1 MERREFLKGLVLG
14 GMALTLD
21 PLKALA
27 GEARKSAKVLGDNSS
42 NLTIL
47 HCNDVHSRIDAFPME
62 DPNFP
67 GMGGYAKRASLV
79 KHTRETVGKDNVL
92 NFECGDMFQ
101 GTPYFNI
108 YKGKLEISLMNE
120 MGVDAVT
127 IGNHEFDNGL
137 DVLVDRMEEANFP
150 FICSNYTFK
159 NQRALNTVKQYQVFE
174 RAGKRIG
181 VFGLGVKIEGLIA
194 PNNADGTIYE
204 NPIRVA
210 NDMALYLKNVEKCDL
225 VIALSHLGYVMSGN
239 QDSDVRLAAAS
250 RNIDFILGG
259 HTHTFLHKPEVHQNA
274 DGKRIVINQTGHSGL
289 SVGRINVTFTDAPTE
304 DGLAWQLTSM
314 SHNHTIA

>member
-1 MERREFLKGLVLG
+1 MERREFLKGLAIG
-14 GMALTLD
+14 GLTLALN

-27 GEARKSAKVLGDNSS
+27 SKAKDSASVIADNTP

-47 HCNDVHSRIDAFPME
+47 HCNDVHSHIDAFPDN

-67 GMGGYAKRASLV
+67 GMGGYSKRAALIT
-79 KHTRETVGKDNVL
+79 HTRNQVGADNML

-137 DVLVDRMEEANFP
+137 DALVDRMDEANFP
-150 FICSNYTFK
+150 FICSNYTFT
-159 NQRALNTVKQYQVFE
+159 NQRALNKVKQYQIFI

-194 PNNADGTIYE
+194 PKNADGTIYE
-204 NPIRVA
+204 DPIKVA
-210 NDMALYLKNVEKCDL
+210 NDMALYLKNVEHCDL
-225 VIALSHLGYVMSGN
+225 VIVLSHIGFVMTN
-239 QDSDVRLAAAS
+239 QVDDVRLAAAS
-250 RNIDFILGG
+250 KNIDFILGG
-259 HTHTFLHKPEVHQNA
+259 HTHTFIQKPEVIQNA
-274 DGKRIVINQTGHSGL
+274 EGKRVVINQAGHSGL
-289 SVGRINVTFTDAPTE
+289 CVGRINIAFANGDVD
-304 DGLAWQLTSM
+304 DDLAWAMTSM
-314 SHNHTIA
+314 THNHTIG